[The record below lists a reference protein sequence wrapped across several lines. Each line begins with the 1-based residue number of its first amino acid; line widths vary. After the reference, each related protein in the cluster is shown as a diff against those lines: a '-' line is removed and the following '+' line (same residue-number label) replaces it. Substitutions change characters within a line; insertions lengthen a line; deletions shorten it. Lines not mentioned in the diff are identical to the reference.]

1 MKKEKWWGTILLLL
15 IIMFSFINKDD
26 ITKNT
31 VYVTNTNITFEIEN
45 LTKKINIDDISYE
58 EINSKEKMLTINNS
72 KEITYQLAESYLSS
86 DFLKKYPNF
95 IFNNERYQ
103 IFTVIYNKDIKLL
116 NNHLDYIN
124 ELQDLS
130 NYYIFYEPKLDDE
143 IILLK
148 VVNKDKEIARGK
160 IRYSSAD
167 LLKIMG
173 KASSEIYDILP
184 SSFNTTLVTVYLHK
198 SAFFGSASEFQYN
211 PCYCLSSDIDNL

>member
-26 ITKNT
+26 ITKDT
-31 VYVTNTNITFEIEN
+31 VYVTNTNMTFEIEN

-58 EINSKEKMLTINNS
+58 EINSKEKILTINNS
-72 KEITYQLAESYLSS
+72 EEITYQLVESYLSS

-130 NYYIFYEPKLDDE
+130 SYYIFYEPKLDDE
-143 IILLK
+143 IVLLK
-148 VVNKDKEIARGK
+148 VSKRV
-160 IRYSSAD
+160 
-167 LLKIMG
+167 
-173 KASSEIYDILP
+173 SEIILG
-184 SSFNTTLVTVYLHK
+184 TVK
-198 SAFFGSASEFQYN
+198 
-211 PCYCLSSDIDNL
+211 I

>member
-15 IIMFSFINKDD
+15 IVMFSFINKED
-26 ITKNT
+26 ITKDT
-31 VYVTNTNITFEIEN
+31 VYVTNTNMTFEIEN

-58 EINSKEKMLTINNS
+58 EINSKEKILIINNS

-124 ELQDLS
+124 ELQKLS

-148 VVNKDKEIARGK
+148 VVNKDKEIVLGATK
-160 IRYSSAD
+160 
-167 LLKIMG
+167 LK
-173 KASSEIYDILP
+173 K
-184 SSFNTTLVTVYLHK
+184 LVSYEQK
-198 SAFFGSASEFQYN
+198 
-211 PCYCLSSDIDNL
+211 C

>member
-15 IIMFSFINKDD
+15 IIMFSFITKDD
-26 ITKNT
+26 ITKDT
-31 VYVTNTNITFEIEN
+31 VYVTNSNMTFEIEN

-58 EINSKEKMLTINNS
+58 EIDSKEKILTINNS
-72 KEITYQLAESYLSS
+72 KEITYQLVESYLSS

-103 IFTVIYNKDIKLL
+103 IFTVIYNKDIKVL

-148 VVNKDKEIARGK
+148 VINKDKEIVLGATK
-160 IRYSSAD
+160 
-167 LLKIMG
+167 LKKTI
-173 KASSEIYDILP
+173 E
-184 SSFNTTLVTVYLHK
+184 
-198 SAFFGSASEFQYN
+198 
-211 PCYCLSSDIDNL
+211 

>member
-15 IIMFSFINKDD
+15 IIMFSFITKDD
-26 ITKNT
+26 ITKDT
-31 VYVTNTNITFEIEN
+31 VYVTNTNMTFEIEN

-58 EINSKEKMLTINNS
+58 EINSKEKILTINNS
-72 KEITYQLAESYLSS
+72 EEITYQLVESYLSS

-130 NYYIFYEPKLDDE
+130 SYYIFYEPKLDDE
-143 IILLK
+143 IVLLK
-148 VVNKDKEIARGK
+148 VSKGV
-160 IRYSSAD
+160 
-167 LLKIMG
+167 
-173 KASSEIYDILP
+173 SEIILG
-184 SSFNTTLVTVYLHK
+184 TVK
-198 SAFFGSASEFQYN
+198 
-211 PCYCLSSDIDNL
+211 I

>member
-15 IIMFSFINKDD
+15 IVMFSFINKED
-26 ITKNT
+26 ITKDT
-31 VYVTNTNITFEIEN
+31 VYVTNTNMTFEIEN

-58 EINSKEKMLTINNS
+58 EINSKEKILIINNS

-103 IFTVIYNKDIKLL
+103 IFTVIYNKNIKVL
-116 NNHLDYIN
+116 NNHLNYIN

-143 IILLK
+143 IILLR
-148 VVNKDKEIARGK
+148 VVKENKEIVLGAVK
-160 IRYSSAD
+160 
-167 LLKIMG
+167 L
-173 KASSEIYDILP
+173 
-184 SSFNTTLVTVYLHK
+184 
-198 SAFFGSASEFQYN
+198 
-211 PCYCLSSDIDNL
+211 

>member
-15 IIMFSFINKDD
+15 IVMFSFINKED
-26 ITKNT
+26 IVKDT
-31 VYVTNTNITFEIEN
+31 VYVTNTNMTFEIEN

-58 EINSKEKMLTINNS
+58 EINSKEKILIINNS

-103 IFTVIYNKDIKLL
+103 IFTVIYNKNIKVL
-116 NNHLDYIN
+116 NNHLNYIN

-143 IILLK
+143 IILLR
-148 VVNKDKEIARGK
+148 VVKENKEIVLGAVK
-160 IRYSSAD
+160 
-167 LLKIMG
+167 L
-173 KASSEIYDILP
+173 
-184 SSFNTTLVTVYLHK
+184 
-198 SAFFGSASEFQYN
+198 
-211 PCYCLSSDIDNL
+211 

>member
-15 IIMFSFINKDD
+15 IIMFSFITKDD
-26 ITKNT
+26 ITKDT
-31 VYVTNTNITFEIEN
+31 VYVTNSNMTFEIEN

-58 EINSKEKMLTINNS
+58 EINSKEKILTINNS
-72 KEITYQLAESYLSS
+72 EEITYQLVESYLSS

-130 NYYIFYEPKLDDE
+130 SYYIFYEPKLDDE

-148 VVNKDKEIARGK
+148 VVNKDKEIVLGATK
-160 IRYSSAD
+160 
-167 LLKIMG
+167 LKKTI
-173 KASSEIYDILP
+173 E
-184 SSFNTTLVTVYLHK
+184 
-198 SAFFGSASEFQYN
+198 
-211 PCYCLSSDIDNL
+211 